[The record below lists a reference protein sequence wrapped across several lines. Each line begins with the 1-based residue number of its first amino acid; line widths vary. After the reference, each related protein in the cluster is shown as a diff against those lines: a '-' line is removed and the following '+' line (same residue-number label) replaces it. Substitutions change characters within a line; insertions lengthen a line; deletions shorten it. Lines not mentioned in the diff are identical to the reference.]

1 MVNIRKIRVGTK
13 FLVTYAIPDSG
24 MKKGQIVK
32 VDSKRFGI
40 PGINGYLIN
49 KDLGFGGFAIRS
61 IDGIVATLKQIT
73 NHLGCP
79 IKTIKAP
86 TNYGKLD
93 NRRIRR
99 LARNA
104 LKFRGVGDDFYYG
117 YKRIARNAGK

>member
-13 FLVTYAIPDSG
+13 FLVTSAMPGSG
-24 MKKGQIVK
+24 MKKGQIVT
-32 VDSKRFGI
+32 VDSTKFGF

-61 IDGIVATLKQIT
+61 LEGIVATLKQIT
-73 NHLGCP
+73 NHRGCP

-86 TNYGKLD
+86 TNCGNVD